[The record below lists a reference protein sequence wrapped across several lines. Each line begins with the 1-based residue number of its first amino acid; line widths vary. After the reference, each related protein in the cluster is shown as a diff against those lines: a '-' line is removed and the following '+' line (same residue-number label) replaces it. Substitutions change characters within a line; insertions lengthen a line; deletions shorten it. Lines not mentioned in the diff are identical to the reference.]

1 MYISFS
7 ISVDLGVYM
16 NKVDS
21 SLKQYFHY
29 YFYRVDKQLSSGFAR
44 KVVEQVNKLLTSS
57 FPA

>member
-1 MYISFS
+1 
-7 ISVDLGVYM
+7 M

-44 KVVEQVNKLLTSS
+44 KVVEQVNKLLTSLS
-57 FPA
+57 PA